1 MPESRLPVARPSHR
15 TRRWAA
21 TVLLVALLAAC
32 GGGAPATGNLPTIGG
47 TTLGA
52 PTSVY
57 PATAAPTGTVAAPP
71 LGGANT
77 ATTARTAA
85 ASGTSTATAAR
96 TATASAVGSPTRVA
110 STVASAPT
118 GPLQGR
124 AVKVPARQ
132 GQAESVQ
139 ERTLN
144 LPVGFQIGVFQG
156 GLGNA
161 RLLTWSPEGALVV
174 SEQGSKGRVTIV
186 TDTNGDGVADR
197 RVVFAEGLNNPHGLA
212 FHDSY
217 LYIAG
222 ATQVVRYRWQ
232 GGAAAQGGAETIIDN
247 IPSGGHSTRTIVFGQ
262 DNKLYLAVGSSC
274 NVCKE
279 TSDLR
284 AAIWQYNAD
293 GSGGRL
299 YARGLRNAVGLA
311 WQPGTTNLYAT
322 NNGRDGLGDDL
333 PPETIN
339 LVGDG
344 NDYGWPYC
352 HNGRIVDPQFGGQG
366 NCARVTKP
374 AVEMQ
379 AHSAPLGLAFYS
391 GGLFPAGYSGDL
403 FVAFHGSWNRSEK
416 TGFKIV
422 RARFANGQPTGQVED
437 FITGWLPAGDGSSWG
452 RPVDVSVGPDGAL
465 YVSDDALGVIYRVTY
480 AGR

>member
-1 MPESRLPVARPSHR
+1 MPESRSHR
-15 TRRWAA
+15 ASPLSTIRRWPAIL
-21 TVLLVALLAAC
+21 LLVALLAAC
-32 GGGAPATGNLPTIGG
+32 GGTATTGTGG
-47 TTLGA
+47 VGGA
-52 PTSVY
+52 PTTTIA
-57 PATAAPTGTVAAPP
+57 ATATSAAAAPTSTVAATPP
-71 LGGANT
+71 G
-77 ATTARTAA
+77 
-85 ASGTSTATAAR
+85 GTSTATAGR
-96 TATASAVGSPTRVA
+96 TATAAATTAATGDSTGVA
-110 STVASAPT
+110 SPVANAPT
-118 GPLQGR
+118 GPLRQQ
-124 AVKVPARQ
+124 ALKVPVKQ
-132 GQAESVQ
+132 GQAELSQ

-161 RLLTWSPEGALVV
+161 RLMTWSPEGALVV
-174 SEQGSKGRVTIV
+174 SEQGSRGRVTIL
-186 TDTNGDGVADR
+186 TDTNGDGVADGR
-197 RVVFAEGLNNPHGLA
+197 TVFAEGLNNPHGLA
-212 FHDSY
+212 FHDGY

-222 ATQVVRYRWQ
+222 TTQVLRYRWQ

-247 IPSGGHSTRTIVFGQ
+247 IPTGGHATRTIVFGQ

-279 TSDLR
+279 TSPLR

-322 NNGRDGLGDDL
+322 NNGRDGLGDDI
-333 PPETIN
+333 PPETID

-344 NDYGWPYC
+344 NDFGWPYC
-352 HNGRIVDPQFGGQG
+352 HNGRIVDSQFGNQG
-366 NCARVTKP
+366 NCAQVTRP

-379 AHSAPLGLAFYS
+379 AHSAPLGLTFY
-391 GGLFPAGYSGDL
+391 GGGMFPAGYSGDL

-416 TGFKIV
+416 TGYKIV

-437 FITGWLPAGDGSSWG
+437 FITGWLLTSDGSSWG

>member
-1 MPESRLPVARPSHR
+1 MPESRARR
-15 TRRWAA
+15 TIPFRSACRWPA
-21 TVLLVALLAAC
+21 LLFLAILLAAC
-32 GGGAPATGNLPTIGG
+32 GGGTATTTGTDGTGG
-47 TTLGA
+47 T
-52 PTSVY
+52 
-57 PATAAPTGTVAAPP
+57 ATATATNAAPTDTVVATSS
-71 LGGANT
+71 GGP
-77 ATTARTAA
+77 
-85 ASGTSTATAAR
+85 STATAAR
-96 TATASAVGSPTRVA
+96 TVTTGATGSLTGAASPIAAT
-110 STVASAPT
+110 PT
-118 GPLQGR
+118 GPLQPQTL
-124 AVKVPARQ
+124 KVPAKQ
-132 GQAESVQ
+132 GQVELTQ

-144 LPVGFQIGVFQG
+144 LPVGFQVAVFQG

-161 RLLTWSPEGALVV
+161 RLMTWSPEGALVV
-174 SEQGSKGRVTIV
+174 SEQGSKGRVTILA
-186 TDTNGDGVADR
+186 DTNGDGVADGR
-197 RVVFAEGLNNPHGLA
+197 TVFADGLSNPHGLA
-212 FHDSY
+212 FHDGY

-222 ATQVVRYRWQ
+222 DTKVIRYRWQ
-232 GGAAAQGGAETIIDN
+232 GGAAAQGNAETIIDN
-247 IPSGGHSTRTIVFGQ
+247 IPTGGHSTRTIVFGQ

-279 TSDLR
+279 TNPLR

-322 NNGRDGLGDDL
+322 NNGRDGLGDNI
-333 PPETIN
+333 PPETSN

-352 HNGRIVDPQFGGQG
+352 HNGTIVDPDFGKLG
-366 NCARVTKP
+366 NCAQVTRP

-379 AHSAPLGLAFYS
+379 AHSAPLGLTFAS
-391 GGLFPAGYSGDL
+391 GQMLPAGYSGDL

-416 TGFKIV
+416 TGYKVV

-437 FITGWLPAGDGSSWG
+437 FLTGWLSTSDGSSWG
-452 RPVDVSVGPDGAL
+452 RPVDVSIGPDDAL

-480 AGR
+480 SGR